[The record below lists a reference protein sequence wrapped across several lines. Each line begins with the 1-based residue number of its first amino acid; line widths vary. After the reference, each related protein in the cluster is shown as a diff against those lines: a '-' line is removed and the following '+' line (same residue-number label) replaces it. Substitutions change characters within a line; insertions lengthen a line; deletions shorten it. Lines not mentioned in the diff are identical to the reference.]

1 MSSKGWFNL
10 EAVGGTIPETQFFE
24 SDSAFSSHGL
34 TCTQRVYGFATWY
47 VVVVPSLPSTS
58 TLVSPPLPQLS
69 NDSTFT
75 LWNLRDQAF
84 CSVMICGDDPVL
96 LM

>member
-10 EAVGGTIPETQFFE
+10 EVVGGTILEMQFFE
-24 SDSAFSSHGL
+24 GDSAFSSYGL
-34 TCTQRVYGFATWY
+34 TCTQRVHGFAAWY
-47 VVVVPSLPSTS
+47 VVVVPSLPSS
-58 TLVSPPLPQLS
+58 LTLVSPPLPQLS

-75 LWNLRDQAF
+75 LWNPHDQAS
-84 CSVMICGDDPVL
+84 CSVMICSDDPVL